1 MRVWVWV
8 VCVVGHGGVR
18 SFVDW
23 GRVCVNDVWLTY
35 VVEKPKLI
43 FVV

>member
-1 MRVWVWV
+1 MRVWVWI
-8 VCVVGHGGVR
+8 VCVVGLVR

-23 GRVCVNDVWLTY
+23 GRVCANDVWLTY
-35 VVEKPKLI
+35 IVEKPKLI